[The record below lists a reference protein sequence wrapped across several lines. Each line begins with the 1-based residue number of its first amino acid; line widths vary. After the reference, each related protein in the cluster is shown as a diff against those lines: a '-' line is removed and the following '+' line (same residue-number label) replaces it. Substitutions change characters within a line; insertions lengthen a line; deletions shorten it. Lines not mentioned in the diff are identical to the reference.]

1 MPVEATQSRD
11 LRLRAFLA
19 RRLRPLLVVVVA
31 VCGLSTPVAYFSVAT
46 SSLRARAEAV
56 AEEAA
61 RELARGAAEAPDL
74 WRYQVPKL
82 LEGVRV
88 DRSRVGVRRID
99 VVDVLGS
106 AVEPIAAPVLAELRR
121 DRTLLWL
128 SAEIPGS
135 ERPVGT
141 VWVAVSYGEV
151 EEAAWM
157 LALLFT
163 LLGVGLALLLHE
175 LPRRAMASAEARI
188 GGLIENLRSSREEL
202 ATLAQDL
209 ESQVAA
215 RSAELRHALDVLRS
229 DEQRLRELSS
239 RAVDM
244 QESERR
250 AIARELHDSV
260 GQALTAIRLQLQ
272 VLGASGVPGA
282 AGAVERMLGLVD
294 GSLGE
299 IRRAVQ
305 RLGPAV
311 LEDLALDEALRRLV
325 DDFPS
330 TTQRVLRLRL
340 ADVTLAPA
348 LETTCYRVVQEA
360 LTNVMRHAEASRVE
374 VEVIADAASL
384 RVEVRDDGRGLP
396 VGEAATEQGSG
407 LAGMEERVELLGGRL
422 IVESAP
428 GRGTVVRAELPL
440 DPRREAEREAP
451 HAAMLDSPS

>member
-1 MPVEATQSRD
+1 MRIDATQPRD
-11 LRLRAFLA
+11 LRLKAFLA
-19 RRLRPLLVVVVA
+19 RRLRPLLIVVVA
-31 VCGLSTPVAYFSVAT
+31 VCGLSTPVAYFTVAA
-46 SSLRARAEAV
+46 SSLRVRAQAV

-61 RELARGAAEAPDL
+61 WELARGAAEAPDL

-88 DRSRVGVRRID
+88 DRSRVGVERID

-106 AVEPIAAPVLAELRR
+106 PVEPIAASVLSELRR

-128 SAEIPGS
+128 SAEVPGA

-141 VWVAVSYGEV
+141 VWVAVSYAEV

-175 LPRRAMASAEARI
+175 LPRRAMGSAEDRI
-188 GGLIENLRSSREEL
+188 GGLIENLRGSREEL
-202 ATLAQDL
+202 AKLAQDL

-250 AIARELHDSV
+250 AIARDLHDSV

-272 VLGASGVPGA
+272 ILGASEVPG
-282 AGAVERMLGLVD
+282 GTEAVARMLGLVD

-325 DDFPS
+325 DDFSGP
-330 TTQRVLRLRL
+330 TQRVLRLQL
-340 ADVTLAPA
+340 AGVPLPPA

-360 LTNVMRHAEASRVE
+360 LTNAIRHAEASHVE
-374 VEVIADAASL
+374 VEVIADTTSL

-396 VGEAATEQGSG
+396 AGVASAAQGSG

-422 IVESAP
+422 ILESVP
-428 GRGTVVRAELPL
+428 GRGTIVRAELPL
-440 DPRREAEREAP
+440 DARREASREP
-451 HAAMLDSPS
+451 GSDAMLDSPP